1 MAKSATSTVDRKVA
15 TDLAA
20 IGYQSALQMIGY
32 EGSIIWSAF
41 TAILYANIAIY
52 ALLGALLTLFRGNF
66 LPEVFV
72 VFLSTCGFVVCY
84 IWYYTLSRQFRY
96 YEYWFS
102 WARSHEYLLFSSD
115 QEMIQCGAAF
125 ASGKDFW
132 PFNSTTPIS
141 MPKTFPSF
149 KKFSFFRVRHL
160 MNGIIIIFAMIYF
173 AVGAFVC
180 IYNPQPADASSST
193 YLINQ
198 RNGG

>member
-1 MAKSATSTVDRKVA
+1 MAKSDTSTVGRKVA

-41 TAILYANIAIY
+41 TAILYANIAIF
-52 ALLGALLTLFRGNF
+52 ALLGALLTLFKENF
-66 LPEVFV
+66 LAAMFV
-72 VFLSTCGFVVCY
+72 IFLSICGILVCY

-102 WARSHEYLLFSSD
+102 WARSHEYALFSSD
-115 QEMIQCGAAF
+115 KEMIQCGAVF
-125 ASGKDFW
+125 SSGQDFW
-132 PFNSTTPIS
+132 PFNSNTPIS
-141 MPKTFPSF
+141 MPKTFPNF
-149 KKFSFFRVRHL
+149 KRFSFFRVRHL
-160 MNGIIIIFAMIYF
+160 MHGIIAIFAMIYF

-193 YLINQ
+193 YLISQ